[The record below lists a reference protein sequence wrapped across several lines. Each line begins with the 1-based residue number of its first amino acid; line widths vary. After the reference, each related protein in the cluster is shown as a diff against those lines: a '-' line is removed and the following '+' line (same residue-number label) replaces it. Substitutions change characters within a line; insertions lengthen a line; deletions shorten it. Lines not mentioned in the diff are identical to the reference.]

1 MQRGDKGDAYS
12 LWTRETA
19 AGGMPCGILTA
30 TTGTWVSRHL
40 ILHAAMSAFV
50 PYGDF
55 EVMAMCLLYFSFD
68 VKIVDEEYDH
78 EKQKTVTLYSCLKL
92 KKKWL

>member
-1 MQRGDKGDAYS
+1 
-12 LWTRETA
+12 
-19 AGGMPCGILTA
+19 
-30 TTGTWVSRHL
+30 
-40 ILHAAMSAFV
+40 MSAFV